1 MNMLYV
7 VGICTAVAC
16 AYAAGVE
23 LCTGGKWTVV
33 VYGGV
38 SVAVSLA
45 LIVAAVLA

>member
-1 MNMLYV
+1 MTALHV
-7 VGICTAVAC
+7 VAICTAVAC

-38 SVAVSLA
+38 SLAVSLG
-45 LIVAAVLA
+45 LIVAAVL